1 MEFLGIPD
9 VIRCSIGCSAWLS
22 GSVLSGMADTQKQGD
37 GGPSEHDMLLDAAAV
52 LAEQTA
58 APEEEKKEEHEMSV
72 DAVWIGD
79 GVIKEEQFGK
89 HMTCYRGFER
99 RDVGQVLVGDCV
111 YLLPAEPHLP
121 KFIAQIKD
129 LFDAED
135 GKKMASFYWYFRP
148 EEIEIDAKLP
158 IFDKEVF
165 AGDEVASYPL
175 DLICGRCD
183 ILDPKAFLGKRKRG
197 IDASMDHVFVCSRKY
212 VPEEGRVVPI
222 EGKEDAVSEYDRH
235 HILVNKKI
243 EENPAVAGKKVAGSD
258 SKTPKRAPRRKRK
271 EPEQYSPERPV
282 IKTTRGRVVNPPRTS
297 LSYRNL
303 DDNQL
308 EVQMEAQNKPQKS
321 KYGRWTEE
329 RYDAAQASLVKIL
342 KALGANNPH
351 KAILRPLL
359 REEARKA
366 IGDTGLLDHLLKHLA
381 DQVVSPVGERLRRRH
396 NREGHMEYW
405 LQDPQDAVKE
415 EKMLH
420 EEMTA
425 LTAELREIREARNL
439 IQTVRNEAADAIQT
453 MKVFTNNADMAEA
466 PMTSPVAMPEEI
478 NLSLRR
484 MAAMLDRIVYDFG
497 MLRNRVDSMAMDL
510 ARHEGMQQNL
520 EKWATEIDTTS
531 LSKEKEQVH
540 EDNHSGKMDQQA

>member
-1 MEFLGIPD
+1 
-9 VIRCSIGCSAWLS
+9 
-22 GSVLSGMADTQKQGD
+22 MADTQKQGD
-37 GGPSEHDMLLDAAAV
+37 IGPSEHDMLLDAAAV
-52 LAEQTA
+52 LAEGDVGAQ
-58 APEEEKKEEHEMSV
+58 EEEKNGYEMPV
-72 DAVWIGD
+72 DAAWIGD
-79 GVIKEEQFGK
+79 GVIKEEEFGK

-99 RDVGQVLVGDCV
+99 KNLGQVLVGDCV

-129 LFDAED
+129 LFDGED

-183 ILDPKAFLGKRKRG
+183 ILDPKAFLAKRKRG
-197 IDASMDHVFVCSRKY
+197 IDPSMEHVFVCCRRY

-222 EGKEDAVSEYDRH
+222 EGKEDTVSEYDRH

-243 EENPAVAGKKVAGSD
+243 EENPAVAGKKGGGD
-258 SKTPKRAPRRKRK
+258 SKTPKRARRKRK
-271 EPEQYSPERPV
+271 EPEQYSPDRPV

-308 EVQMEAQNKPQKS
+308 EVQMEVQNKPQKS

-381 DQVVSPVGERLRRRH
+381 DQVVSPMGERLRRRH

-415 EKMLH
+415 EQMLH

-439 IQTVRNEAADAIQT
+439 IQTVRNEAADAIKT
-453 MKVFTNNADMAEA
+453 MKVFTNNADVMDASRS
-466 PMTSPVAMPEEI
+466 SPLAMPEEI

-497 MLRNRVDSMAMDL
+497 MLRNRVDSMAMDI
-510 ARHEGMQQNL
+510 ARHEGVQQNL
-520 EKWATEIDTTS
+520 EKWATEMSARIEAMTS
-531 LSKEKEQVH
+531 LNNYKRYV
-540 EDNHSGKMDQQA
+540 